1 MATMNPVATGGPVGG
16 GMMMMMA
23 NGSPANNTAV
33 GSSTEATKRHLNTY
47 IYEYLAKMGHH
58 DLARALV
65 KDSQFEINILTK
77 QSPNRR
83 KDGDMNGDAGE
94 NMDTDD
100 SDNVPDDLPRTISW
114 NQATGSGF
122 LFEWFSTFF
131 DLFNAHQGRGKSMN
145 TAVGTYLNH
154 HQVSSSSS

>member
-1 MATMNPVATGGPVGG
+1 
-16 GMMMMMA
+16 MMMMMA
-23 NGSPANNTAV
+23 NGSPANNTGV
-33 GSSTEATKRHLNTY
+33 NSSSEATKRHLNTY

-58 DLARALV
+58 DLARALL
-65 KDSQFEINILTK
+65 KDVQFEINTLPK

-83 KDGDMNGDAGE
+83 KDADINGDTGD
-94 NMDTDD
+94 NMDADD

-145 TAVGTYLNH
+145 TAAGAYLNN
-154 HQVSSSSS
+154 HQVSSFRSSLIDCH